1 VPRLALV
8 VHSYFDEDPRVRR
21 AATAAV
27 AAGWSVDV
35 IALRRPADESEGELD
50 GARVY
55 RIPISRRQGAG
66 ITTYVAEYARFAFAA
81 TRLLQKLDRA
91 GRQGAEGARR
101 GPIDLVHVSSVPDW
115 LVVAGTALRR
125 RTGARVVL
133 DLHEASPEFFRMRF
147 GGPDRSI
154 AARLLARL
162 LFGLV
167 AWAERASVRAA
178 DWTLV
183 TTPRMLAR
191 LQRLVPDRAQTMEV
205 VLNVPSLSRF
215 HSADGASSSTW
226 MEGGVLRLF
235 YGGALTP
242 TYELNVIF
250 RAIAILTTGS
260 TPVPV
265 HLTIAGR
272 GESESPLRHLAANLG
287 IAANVTF
294 LGRIEMND
302 MPALI
307 AACDIALAPT
317 RRDEFTDLT
326 ISNKVYEGLA
336 MGKIVLASQ
345 LDTLEDLIPTN
356 VALRYESGNAGSAAE
371 AIRSVVENPEAREA
385 RRRAGLSLIGAGAN
399 WEAAGS
405 AYVQRLSALIAVS
418 PAR

>member
-1 VPRLALV
+1 
-8 VHSYFDEDPRVRR
+8 
-21 AATAAV
+21 
-27 AAGWSVDV
+27 
-35 IALRRPADESEGELD
+35 
-50 GARVY
+50 
-55 RIPISRRQGAG
+55 
-66 ITTYVAEYARFAFAA
+66 
-81 TRLLQKLDRA
+81 
-91 GRQGAEGARR
+91 
-101 GPIDLVHVSSVPDW
+101 
-115 LVVAGTALRR
+115 
-125 RTGARVVL
+125 
-133 DLHEASPEFFRMRF
+133 
-147 GGPDRSI
+147 
-154 AARLLARL
+154 
-162 LFGLV
+162 
-167 AWAERASVRAA
+167 
-178 DWTLV
+178 
-183 TTPRMLAR
+183 MLAR